1 MKKLLLLSLLC
12 LSSHALLQAQI
23 EKGAL
28 TLRGAAGLEYLSAA
42 EEEYSGLTYE
52 LGTRIGW
59 MLTDHWLLGTS
70 LGVVGIGGSGAVY
83 FAAPEVRYYFNP
95 GSEKN
100 NYYGGFRYS
109 FTSEGFDNSIYEFQL
124 GLNRFIN
131 EQVAFDANLVYAV
144 QSDALN
150 QILLSIGLQPFIN
163 KADRAGWKSAVSAFS
178 KGDLLINP
186 GFGSISFKGNDIG
199 SSVELMFNPDLGLF
213 LSGQTLI
220 GLELNASFYQDY
232 IRNEPRLGTTEL
244 SIAPY
249 LRYYL
254 SNEQQ
259 HWRWYGQAS
268 FFLAEASVSIVDTR
282 NGAIRY
288 ESNSSVALVSGRLG
302 TNWFLTPNLAFDI
315 GLDLSHHLWANVEGT
330 DRLFG
335 SFDEPLPDRGFQV
348 GASIGMQYFL
358 QRGN

>member
-1 MKKLLLLSLLC
+1 MKKLLLLSLLW

-59 MLTDHWLLGTS
+59 MLTDHWLVGTS

-109 FTSEGFDNSIYEFQL
+109 FNSEGGDYSTYEFQL

-144 QSDALN
+144 QPGEDHTL
-150 QILLSIGLQPFIN
+150 LLSLGLQPFMN
-163 KADRAGWKSAVSAFS
+163 KGDRAGWKSAASAFD
-178 KGDLLINP
+178 KGDLLINSSF
-186 GFGSISFKGNDIG
+186 GFVSYRGSF
-199 SSVELMFNPDLGLF
+199 LQMMFNPDLGLF
-213 LSGQTLI
+213 LSEQTLI
-220 GLELNASFYQDY
+220 GVNLNASFLTVTGNL
-232 IRNEPRLGTTEL
+232 REVNPGTITEL

-249 LRYYL
+249 LRHYL
-254 SNEQQ
+254 SKEQK
-259 HWRWYGQAS
+259 HWRWYGQAGFLFAGSNFESSS
-268 FFLAEASVSIVDTR
+268 FER
-282 NGAIRY
+282 
-288 ESNSSVALVSGRLG
+288 NSSVALVSGRLG

-315 GLDLSHHLWANVEGT
+315 GLDLSQHLWANTEGT
-330 DRLFG
+330 SDWSG
-335 SFDEPLPDRGFQV
+335 SFDEQMPDRGFQV
-348 GASIGMQYFL
+348 GASIGVQYFL

>member
-59 MLTDHWLLGTS
+59 MLTDHWLVGTS

-109 FTSEGFDNSIYEFQL
+109 FNSEGGDYSTYEFQL

-144 QSDALN
+144 QPEEEHTL
-150 QILLSIGLQPFIN
+150 LLSIGLQPFIN
-163 KADRAGWKSAVSAFS
+163 KGDRAGWKSAASAFD
-178 KGDLLINP
+178 KGDLLINSSF
-186 GFGSISFKGNDIG
+186 GFVSYRSSFLEI
-199 SSVELMFNPDLGLF
+199 MFNPDLGLF
-213 LSGQTLI
+213 LSEQTLI
-220 GLELNASFYQDY
+220 GVDLNASFNTIVGNLRKVNQ
-232 IRNEPRLGTTEL
+232 GTITEL

-249 LRYYL
+249 LRHYL
-254 SNEQQ
+254 SKEQK
-259 HWRWYGQAS
+259 HWRWYGQAGFLFAGSNFESSS
-268 FFLAEASVSIVDTR
+268 FER
-282 NGAIRY
+282 
-288 ESNSSVALVSGRLG
+288 NSSVALVSGRLG

-315 GLDLSHHLWANVEGT
+315 GLDLSHHLRANTEGT
-330 DRLFG
+330 SDWSG
-335 SFDEPLPDRGFQV
+335 SFDEQMPDRGFQV
-348 GASIGMQYFL
+348 GASIGVQYFL

>member
-1 MKKLLLLSLLC
+1 MKKLLLLSLLS

-70 LGVVGIGGSGAVY
+70 LAVVGIGGSGAVY

-144 QSDALN
+144 QPGEDHTL
-150 QILLSIGLQPFIN
+150 LLSFGLQPFMN
-163 KADRAGWKSAVSAFS
+163 KGDRAGWKSAASAFD
-178 KGDLLINP
+178 KGDLLLNSSF
-186 GFGSISFKGNDIG
+186 GFVSYRGSFL
-199 SSVELMFNPDLGLF
+199 EMMFNPDLGLF
-213 LSGQTLI
+213 LSEQTLV
-220 GLELNASFYQDY
+220 GVNFNASFNTIVGNLRKVNQ
-232 IRNEPRLGTTEL
+232 GTITEL

-249 LRYYL
+249 LRHYL
-254 SNEQQ
+254 SKEQK
-259 HWRWYGQAS
+259 HWRWYGQAGFLFAGSNFESSS
-268 FFLAEASVSIVDTR
+268 FER
-282 NGAIRY
+282 
-288 ESNSSVALVSGRLG
+288 NSSVALVSGRLG

-348 GASIGMQYFL
+348 GASIGVQYFL

>member
-12 LSSHALLQAQI
+12 LSSYTLLQAQI

-28 TLRGAAGLEYLSAA
+28 TFRGAAGLEYLSAA

-52 LGTRIGW
+52 LGTRMGW
-59 MLTDHWLLGTS
+59 MLTDHWLVGTS

-95 GSEKN
+95 ASEKN

-109 FTSEGFDNSIYEFQL
+109 FNSEGFDYATYEFQL

-131 EQVAFDANLVYAV
+131 EQAAFDANLVYAV
-144 QSDALN
+144 QSEALN
-150 QILLSIGLQPFIN
+150 QILLSIGLQPFMS
-163 KADRAGWKSAVSAFS
+163 KADRAEWKSAASAFN

-186 GFGSISFKGNDIG
+186 GFGFISFRGNDIG
-199 SSVELMFNPDLGLF
+199 SALEMMFNPDLGLF
-213 LSGQTLI
+213 LSEQALI

-232 IRNEPRLGTTEL
+232 LKNEARLGITEL

-259 HWRWYGQAS
+259 HWRWYGQAG
-268 FFLAEASVSIVDTR
+268 FFLADARTGSSSHER
-282 NGAIRY
+282 
-288 ESNSSVALVSGRLG
+288 NSSVALVSGRLG

-330 DRLFG
+330 SDWSG
-335 SFDEPLPDRGFQV
+335 SFDEQMPDRGFQV
-348 GASIGMQYFL
+348 GASIGVQYFL

>member
-28 TLRGAAGLEYLSAA
+28 TLRGAAGLQYLSAA

-59 MLTDHWLLGTS
+59 MLTDHWLVGTS

-109 FTSEGFDNSIYEFQL
+109 FNSEGGDYSTYEFQL

-144 QSDALN
+144 QPGEDHTL
-150 QILLSIGLQPFIN
+150 LLSLGLQPFMN
-163 KADRAGWKSAVSAFS
+163 KGDRAGWKSAASAFD
-178 KGDLLINP
+178 KGDLLINSSF
-186 GFGSISFKGNDIG
+186 GFVSYRGSFL
-199 SSVELMFNPDLGLF
+199 EMMFNPDLGLF
-213 LSGQTLI
+213 LSEQTLI
-220 GLELNASFYQDY
+220 GVNFNASFNTIVGNLRKVNQ
-232 IRNEPRLGTTEL
+232 GTITEL

-249 LRYYL
+249 LRHYL
-254 SNEQQ
+254 SKEQK
-259 HWRWYGQAS
+259 HWRWYGQAGFLFAGSNFESSS
-268 FFLAEASVSIVDTR
+268 FER
-282 NGAIRY
+282 
-288 ESNSSVALVSGRLG
+288 NSSVALVSGRLG

-315 GLDLSHHLWANVEGT
+315 GLDLSHHLRANTEGT
-330 DRLFG
+330 SDWSG
-335 SFDEPLPDRGFQV
+335 SFDEQMPDRGFQV
-348 GASIGMQYFL
+348 GASIGVQYFL

>member
-144 QSDALN
+144 QPGEDHTL
-150 QILLSIGLQPFIN
+150 LLSFGLQPFMN
-163 KADRAGWKSAVSAFS
+163 KGDRAGWKSAASAFD
-178 KGDLLINP
+178 KGDLLLNSSF
-186 GFGSISFKGNDIG
+186 GFVSYRGSFL
-199 SSVELMFNPDLGLF
+199 EMMFNPDLGLF
-213 LSGQTLI
+213 LSEQTLV
-220 GLELNASFYQDY
+220 GVNFNASFNTIVGNLRKVNQ
-232 IRNEPRLGTTEL
+232 GTITEL

-249 LRYYL
+249 LRHYL
-254 SNEQQ
+254 SKEQK
-259 HWRWYGQAS
+259 HWRWYGQAGFLFAGSNFESSS
-268 FFLAEASVSIVDTR
+268 FER
-282 NGAIRY
+282 
-288 ESNSSVALVSGRLG
+288 NSSVALVSGRLG

-315 GLDLSHHLWANVEGT
+315 GLDLSQHLWANTEGAS
-330 DRLFG
+330 DWSG
-335 SFDEPLPDRGFQV
+335 SFDEQLPDRGFQV
-348 GASIGMQYFL
+348 GASIGVQYFL

>member
-1 MKKLLLLSLLC
+1 MKKLLLLSLLW

-59 MLTDHWLLGTS
+59 MLTDHWLVGTS

-109 FTSEGFDNSIYEFQL
+109 FNSEGGDYSTYEFQL

-144 QSDALN
+144 QPGEDHTL
-150 QILLSIGLQPFIN
+150 LLSLGLQPFMN
-163 KADRAGWKSAVSAFS
+163 KGDRAGWKSAASAFD
-178 KGDLLINP
+178 KGDLLINSSF
-186 GFGSISFKGNDIG
+186 GFVSYRGSF
-199 SSVELMFNPDLGLF
+199 LQMMFNPDLGLF
-213 LSGQTLI
+213 LSEQTLI
-220 GLELNASFYQDY
+220 GVNLNASFLTVTGNLREVNPGM
-232 IRNEPRLGTTEL
+232 ITEL

-249 LRYYL
+249 LRHYL
-254 SNEQQ
+254 SKEQK
-259 HWRWYGQAS
+259 HWRWYGQAGFLFAGSNFESSS
-268 FFLAEASVSIVDTR
+268 FER
-282 NGAIRY
+282 
-288 ESNSSVALVSGRLG
+288 NSSVALVSGRLG

-315 GLDLSHHLWANVEGT
+315 GLDLSQHLWANTEGT
-330 DRLFG
+330 SDWSG
-335 SFDEPLPDRGFQV
+335 SFDEQMPDRGFQV
-348 GASIGMQYFL
+348 GASIGVQYFL

>member
-1 MKKLLLLSLLC
+1 MKKLLLLSLLS
-12 LSSHALLQAQI
+12 LASHALLQAQI

-109 FTSEGFDNSIYEFQL
+109 FNSEGGDYSTYEFQL

-131 EQVAFDANLVYAV
+131 EQVAFDANLVYSV
-144 QSDALN
+144 QPEEEHTL
-150 QILLSIGLQPFIN
+150 LLSIGLQPFIN
-163 KADRAGWKSAVSAFS
+163 KADRAEWKSAASAFN

-186 GFGSISFKGNDIG
+186 SFGSGSYRGGSFL
-199 SSVELMFNPDLGLF
+199 EMMFNPDLGLF
-213 LSGQTLI
+213 LSEQTLI
-220 GLELNASFYQDY
+220 GVNLNASFLTVTGSLREFNPAT
-232 IRNEPRLGTTEL
+232 ITEL

-249 LRYYL
+249 LRHYL
-254 SNEQQ
+254 SKEQN
-259 HWRWYGQAS
+259 HWRWYGQVG
-268 FFLAEASVSIVDTR
+268 FLFAGSNFESSVSER
-282 NGAIRY
+282 
-288 ESNSSVALVSGRLG
+288 NSSVALVSGRLG

-315 GLDLSHHLWANVEGT
+315 GLDLSHHLWANMEGT
-330 DRLFG
+330 SDRSG
-335 SFDEPLPDRGFQV
+335 PFDEQMPDRGFQV
-348 GASIGMQYFL
+348 GASIGVQYFL

>member
-1 MKKLLLLSLLC
+1 MKELLLLSLLS

-59 MLTDHWLLGTS
+59 MLTNHWLVGTS

-109 FTSEGFDNSIYEFQL
+109 FNSEGFDYSTYEFQL

-144 QSDALN
+144 QPEEDHTL
-150 QILLSIGLQPFIN
+150 LLSLGLQPFMN
-163 KADRAGWKSAVSAFS
+163 KADRAGWKSAASAFD
-178 KGDLLINP
+178 KGDLLLNSSF
-186 GFGSISFKGNDIG
+186 GFVSYRGSFL
-199 SSVELMFNPDLGLF
+199 EMMFNPDLGLF
-213 LSGQTLI
+213 LSEQTLI
-220 GLELNASFYQDY
+220 GVNFNASFNTIVGNLRKVNQ
-232 IRNEPRLGTTEL
+232 GTITEL

-249 LRYYL
+249 LRHYL
-254 SNEQQ
+254 SKEQK
-259 HWRWYGQAS
+259 HWRWYGQAGFLFAGSNFESSS
-268 FFLAEASVSIVDTR
+268 FER
-282 NGAIRY
+282 
-288 ESNSSVALVSGRLG
+288 NSSVALVSGRLG

-315 GLDLSHHLWANVEGT
+315 GLDLSHHLRANMEGT
-330 DRLFG
+330 SDWSG
-335 SFDEPLPDRGFQV
+335 SFDEQLPDRGFQV
-348 GASIGMQYFL
+348 GASIGVQYFL

>member
-1 MKKLLLLSLLC
+1 MKRLILLSLLC

-28 TLRGAAGLEYLSAA
+28 TLRGAAGLEYLAAA

-59 MLTDHWLLGTS
+59 MLTDHWLVGTS
-70 LGVVGIGGSGAVY
+70 LGVVGFGGSGAAY

-144 QSDALN
+144 QPGEDCTL
-150 QILLSIGLQPFIN
+150 LLSIGLQPFIN
-163 KADRAGWKSAVSAFS
+163 KADRAEWKSAASAFN

-186 GFGSISFKGNDIG
+186 SLGSG
-199 SSVELMFNPDLGLF
+199 SYRGSLLEVMFNPDLGLF
-213 LSGQTLI
+213 LSEQTLI
-220 GLELNASFYQDY
+220 GVDLNASFNTIVGNLRKVNQ
-232 IRNEPRLGTTEL
+232 GTITEL

-249 LRYYL
+249 LRHYL
-254 SNEQQ
+254 SKEQK
-259 HWRWYGQAS
+259 HWRWYGQAGFLFAGSNFESSS
-268 FFLAEASVSIVDTR
+268 FER
-282 NGAIRY
+282 
-288 ESNSSVALVSGRLG
+288 NSSVALVSGRLVVCQG
-302 TNWFLTPNLAFDI
+302 
-315 GLDLSHHLWANVEGT
+315 
-330 DRLFG
+330 
-335 SFDEPLPDRGFQV
+335 
-348 GASIGMQYFL
+348 
-358 QRGN
+358 